1 MILFFFHEEM
11 FIFSLEN
18 QSSYE
23 DNIRMKEENLT
34 EACHGTNFDVAL
46 LLKLANR
53 QMVFELS

>member
-1 MILFFFHEEM
+1 M
-11 FIFSLEN
+11 FIFSPEN

-34 EACHGTNFDVAL
+34 EACHGTNYDVAL

-53 QMVFELS
+53 QMVFELSWSAFC